1 MHLYLLV
8 LYYSYDGSTVFGSM
22 EYLIL
27 VEPFASYGKV

>member
-8 LYYSYDGSTVFGSM
+8 LYYSYVGSTVFGRM